1 MTYSDQLECLHLYDI
16 RLQDNIDNID
26 NINNS
31 TNHEIN
37 DQINDQM
44 NYQMNYQINDEI
56 RKHNQNNLINNKQ
69 MNGKNNTNDF
79 NYLIQWKMFSK
90 KLGHQLKY
98 LSIGGLTA
106 MDQLAIDMLLKYC
119 HNLDELK
126 INNEIDIIS
135 YLAIIRH
142 NVKRIYVDCEHGIGL
157 ECVSLLAFRLSKHNG
172 IQLI

>member
-16 RLQDNIDNID
+16 RLQDN
-26 NINNS
+26 S
-31 TNHEIN
+31 TNDQIN
-37 DQINDQM
+37 DQIND
-44 NYQMNYQINDEI
+44 EI
-56 RKHNQNNLINNKQ
+56 PKHNQNINNLINNKQ
-69 MNGKNNTNDF
+69 MNGKNNTNNQ
-79 NYLIQWKMFSK
+79 NYLIQWKMFSN

-126 INNEIDIIS
+126 IYNEIDIIS

-142 NVKRIYVDCEHGIGL
+142 NVKRIYIDCEHGIGL

-172 IQLI
+172 INWIQLIDEHFFKIDFLIFI